1 MEHRLFRGD
10 AGNFSGAVY
19 LFAIIAGLAG
29 LFFLSLVLGSSGF
42 LLPWDLSATQKTL
55 FWEIRLP
62 RTLAALLAGGILAVS
77 GASYQGVFQNPLVSP
92 DLLGASAG
100 SVIGIMLG
108 LICGAGFW
116 LIPLISFSA
125 GMLAMLL
132 VISLAFLITRSGG
145 FSAVLLILVGVVLSA
160 LFSAVLNFLR
170 YFLPDESSMF
180 GASYYMMGALN
191 GVSMQD
197 MLILTVF
204 GLVPVLGLCVLSR
217 SLDVLTLPHE
227 VLETQGVRVK
237 ALIFII
243 LFLATMASSATVA
256 VGGIIAWVSLIVPGI
271 LRFSFGRNHVFL
283 LPCAFFTGAAF
294 LLLCDLLSR
303 TLISH
308 EIPIG
313 IMTSIVG
320 VPFFLG
326 LLYLTR
332 RKYVQT
338 GV

>member
-1 MEHRLFRGD
+1 MERRLFRADNGS
-10 AGNFSGAVY
+10 FSGTVY
-19 LFAIIAGLAG
+19 LSVIIAGLMV
-29 LFFLSLVLGSSGF
+29 LFFLALALGSSGF
-42 LLPWDLSATQKTL
+42 LLPWDLTAAQKAIL
-55 FWEIRLP
+55 WEIRLP

-116 LIPLISFSA
+116 MLPVISFGS

-132 VISLAFLITRSGG
+132 VISVAFLITRNGG

-170 YFLPDESSMF
+170 YFLPDESSIF

-191 GVSMQD
+191 GVSMPD

-204 GLVPVLGLCVLSR
+204 GLVPVLGLCALSR

-227 VLETQGVRVK
+227 VLETQGVRVRP
-237 ALIFII
+237 LVFMI

-271 LRFSFGRNHVFL
+271 LRFAFGRSHVFL

-303 TLISH
+303 TLIPH

-313 IMTSIVG
+313 IMTSIIG